1 MSTTRLDPPRHRS
14 GLIMLVLLIL
24 AGTALQG
31 CTYLPKPSE
40 PHPAS
45 KEQVMEQ
52 WNRLRAEPAELE
64 RPVLVFDG
72 WVPTGGGHAIA
83 DHIRALTGNGKDM
96 IVLKTNYLFGSA
108 EGMAHGAVKLV
119 EKRWPCDDPEWT
131 TEVDVVALSNGGVY
145 SRLATLPSITGKDRK
160 RLNAK
165 RIFTIS
171 SPHRG
176 LRFGIQRIPFDA
188 ALWDVQPNSNVL
200 NYLNEHFDEAD
211 YELIC
216 YAELNDE
223 MVGAKNAAPPGRGS
237 YWTDTV
243 HLMSHISSAYNR
255 RILTD
260 IALRLRGEAPMTAEP
275 SEPPRQ

>member
-1 MSTTRLDPPRHRS
+1 V
-14 GLIMLVLLIL
+14 GL
-24 AGTALQG
+24 TG

-83 DHIRALTGNGKDM
+83 NNIRALTGNDKEM

-108 EGMAHGAVKLV
+108 EGMANGAVKLV
-119 EKRWPCDDPEWT
+119 EKKWPSDDPEWT

-145 SRLATLPSITGKDRK
+145 ARLATLPSITGKDRK
-160 RLNAK
+160 RLKAK

-176 LRFGIQRIPFDA
+176 LRFGIQRIPIDA

-200 NYLNEHFDEAD
+200 KYLDEHFDEAE

-223 MVGAKNAAPPGRGS
+223 MVGAKNAAPPGQGS
-237 YWTDTV
+237 YWTNTT

-260 IALRLRGEAPMTAEP
+260 IALRLRGEEPMTAEP

>member
-1 MSTTRLDPPRHRS
+1 MLIERLERRVPWF
-14 GLIMLVLLIL
+14 LLFIVV
-24 AGTALQG
+24 AALGG

-52 WNRLRAEPAELE
+52 WDRLRAEPAELE

-72 WVPTGGGHAIA
+72 WVPTGGGNAIA
-83 DHIRALTGNGKDM
+83 KHIRALTGNDKET

-108 EGMAHGAVKLV
+108 EGMARGAVKLV
-119 EKRWPCDDPEWT
+119 EKKWPSDDPEWT
-131 TEVDVVALSNGGVY
+131 TEVDVVALSNGGIY
-145 SRLATLPSITGKDRK
+145 ARLATLPSITGKDRK

-176 LRFGIQRIPFDA
+176 LRFGIQSIPIDA

-200 NYLNEHFDEAD
+200 KYLDEHYAEAE

-223 MVGAKNAAPPGRGS
+223 MVGAKNTAPPGEGS
-237 YWTDTV
+237 YWTNTT

-260 IALRLRGEAPMTAEP
+260 IALRLRGEEPMTAEP
-275 SEPPRQ
+275 SEPPRH